1 MELFF
6 QLLIMA
12 IGYAVGV
19 VPIVLLKFAGLAFTF
34 NSAAM
39 LVLLLPVM
47 SALMTEGLTG
57 LWDTTPGTV
66 GLGGLVAFL
75 PMLVA
80 GLISAFAAVIAQKY
94 LAPLDPYNPRSS
106 EGLTGWIVV
115 AIVCTIMTLA
125 LWRFWPEPRARL
137 W

>member
-6 QLLIMA
+6 QLVIMA
-12 IGYAVGV
+12 VGYAVGM

-39 LVLLLPVM
+39 LVLLLPLM
-47 SALMTEGLTG
+47 SALLAEGLTK
-57 LWDTTPGTV
+57 LWDTTPGTL
-66 GLGGLVAFL
+66 GLGGLVAFM

-80 GLISAFAAVIAQKY
+80 GLVSAFAAVIAQKY
-94 LAPLDPYNPRSS
+94 LAPLDPYSPRSS
-106 EGLTGWIVV
+106 ENMTGWLVV
-115 AIVCTIMTLA
+115 AIACTIMTLA